1 MGYRSAKW
9 MHRLATDF
17 DKARAQIPAN
27 AIENTGVEVVD
38 KNTLDDFEKR
48 LLEWKK

>member
-17 DKARAQIPAN
+17 DKARAEIPPN
-27 AIENTGVEVVD
+27 GIEDTGVEVID
-38 KNTLDDFEKR
+38 SKNLDDFQRR
-48 LLEWKK
+48 LAEWKK